1 MKSSNI
7 WHPRQ
12 QKARRGGFSF
22 NNVMGHKLVSLWL
35 LATKKIK
42 ILQTELVQECHSGG
56 KLVNFNFN
64 AMVESYFNQNL
75 GGVVLQDNYL
85 QMLVNE
91 ETVGQSTSHHKAKI
105 DAEATG
111 G

>member
-1 MKSSNI
+1 MV
-7 WHPRQ
+7 
-12 QKARRGGFSF
+12 AGY
-22 NNVMGHKLVSLWL
+22 
-35 LATKKIK
+35 KKIK
-42 ILQTELVQECHSGG
+42 ILQTELVQEWHSGG

-64 AMVESYFNQNL
+64 VMVESYFNQNL